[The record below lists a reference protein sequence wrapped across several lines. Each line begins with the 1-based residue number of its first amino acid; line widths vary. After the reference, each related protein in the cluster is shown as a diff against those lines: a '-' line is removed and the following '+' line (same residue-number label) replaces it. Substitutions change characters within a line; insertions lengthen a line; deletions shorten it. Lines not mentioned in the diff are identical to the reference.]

1 MLARNNRI
9 RTRFEFDKVR
19 KFGRQ
24 YKSRFFYMC
33 AVRVQEF
40 NGVWDIGEETRVG
53 FIVSNKFDKSAV
65 VRNKVKRRFREC
77 LRANFAQVSR
87 GWWIV
92 FHPRKL
98 SLEAEYAEICA
109 DIAKVLQ
116 ELPVSR

>member
-1 MLARNNRI
+1 M
-9 RTRFEFDKVR
+9 
-19 KFGRQ
+19 
-24 YKSRFFYMC
+24 Y

>member
-1 MLARNNRI
+1 VLAKNNRI

-24 YKSRFFYMC
+24 YKSRFFYMY
-33 AVRVQEF
+33 AVRVQEL

-65 VRNKVKRRFREC
+65 VRNKVKR
-77 LRANFAQVSR
+77 ANFAQVSH